1 MSIVIKALAVH
12 NYNVIAMYIGTPL
25 PDDNPSGGADPHFMC
40 PLKNGNNLC
49 FSVQGIPD
57 FIFNLFSDSDL
68 QLNAKFSLPEFEES
82 RSLLNSST
90 FMQELGFTVKHPI
103 TNIHTNVKIS
113 ALDHSISVAGSL
125 ISVKNYPMI
134 IKIINSTVTTTVQA
148 TPVSTNPG
156 ETAWVKIITDID
168 FSLKLKFVKYHLD
181 FVIIDSSGLSK
192 KAHGIQG
199 TVNPVVVIITNCLLL
214 QVSLWER
221 MCPLMKKQE

>member
-1 MSIVIKALAVH
+1 
-12 NYNVIAMYIGTPL
+12 
-25 PDDNPSGGADPHFMC
+25 MC
-40 PLKNGNNLC
+40 LLKNGNNLC

-57 FIFNLFSDSDL
+57 FIFNLFSDTYL

-90 FMQELGFTVKHPI
+90 FMQQLGFTVKHPI
-103 TNIHTNVKIS
+103 TDAKTNVKIS

-125 ISVKNYPMI
+125 ISVKGYPVI
-134 IKIINSTVTTTVQA
+134 IKIINSTVTTTVEA

-156 ETAWVKIITDID
+156 ETAWVKIITDLDVD

-192 KAHGIQG
+192 EYK
-199 TVNPVVVIITNCLLL
+199 VLL
-214 QVSLWER
+214 
-221 MCPLMKKQE
+221 